1 MVVTYDTFTEEGK
14 KTVDIGLNIKNYIK
28 KCHVAGF
35 VKFIPEDKEESKN
48 DKNRQSWQYSESAV
62 DIIKIYF
69 EKYPS
74 VFSAIEKEKKEAN
87 KRNNKRD

>member
-48 DKNRQSWQYSESAV
+48 NKNRQSWQYSESAV
-62 DIIKIYF
+62 DIIKIY
-69 EKYPS
+69 PT